1 MNQEERIDK
10 YLNQQ
15 MDEAER
21 ARFEVEIT
29 TNSELSEAVDLQRE
43 IASFFKERA
52 PDLEAILTEE
62 GTQHFREAADK
73 NGVGYWKWLLPLL
86 IIPFG
91 FAIWWQQQP
100 SPTSAVISK
109 KIPAGKEADSPFFAD
124 TFSNPPPP
132 VLEEEI
138 PKSSPEQPQENQGKE
153 TTKSTKKKELIAS
166 ANPLDFKPNP
176 VIESIMAEQVRA
188 AGSITELE
196 IPAKDATF
204 PFTQNIPFK
213 VLGTT
218 NIAPPYTLSIYS
230 NRVSDFENDYKVL
243 FISLSGT
250 QQNENYNFSFNA
262 KIPFSKGLYYLLLQ
276 SEQEGEILY
285 ISRFKVE

>member
-188 AGSITELE
+188 AGSITE
-196 IPAKDATF
+196 
-204 PFTQNIPFK
+204 
-213 VLGTT
+213 
-218 NIAPPYTLSIYS
+218 PYTLSIYS